1 MKYSLF
7 MKTHPYE
14 ACNDLYS
21 SSSYSG
27 VLDLRGWDS
36 SVLKDVVGVKPDLWR
51 TWEGKWKDSDFGLY
65 RWHIVTASGYGIQHF
80 RFNLRAGG
88 LCVKLGRGVIRENTD
103 GLRAAGTAEDTHG
116 LPLSCCSCWSQPR
129 LTTCQPHLHW
139 IHTQTLTGSPA
150 T

>member
-1 MKYSLF
+1 

-21 SSSYSG
+21 SSSYSC

-36 SVLKDVVGVKPDLWR
+36 SILKDVVGVKPDLGR
-51 TWEGKWKDSDFGLY
+51 RANRIVILACTGG
-65 RWHIVTASGYGIQHF
+65 IVTTSGYSIQHF

-88 LCVKLGRGVIRENTD
+88 LCVRLGRGVIRGNTD
-103 GLRAAGTAEDTHG
+103 GLRAAGTVEDTHG
-116 LPLSCCSCWSQPR
+116 LPFSCCSCWSQPR

-139 IHTQTLTGSPA
+139 IHTRRRSQGHLPPKGPA
-150 T
+150 VNVI